1 MARIFTVVS
10 TKMYINKN
18 TSFAVASALYDFV
31 AFFLPPP
38 SLPHQ
43 TKREVSR
50 FSALLTSTQISMT
63 TQGQRQVLL
72 TGPYKCQSYCQRFLS
87 DCLTHVLP
95 IPVHTVCQLVIY
107 VLGGVECADVL
118 KLQVRLFIHHNYY
131 NVLRYVCMYVCMY
144 VLGGGVG
151 R

>member
-1 MARIFTVVS
+1 MHVLITLAYRGSSTVWAKFRSSTYFGGLVARIFTVVS

-18 TSFAVASALYDFV
+18 TSFAVASALYGFV

-95 IPVHTVCQLVIY
+95 IPVHTF
-107 VLGGVECADVL
+107 ASW
-118 KLQVRLFIHHNYY
+118 
-131 NVLRYVCMYVCMY
+131 
-144 VLGGGVG
+144 
-151 R
+151 